1 MCIRDSP
8 SGVFKPYAGVST
20 AILMFTKGGQTED
33 VFFFDVEHDG
43 YSLDDKREATPDKDD
58 LPLVLE
64 KWKEWQTQNGNLKP
78 KRGKS
83 SDDFSDRTAK
93 AFSVPASEIAD
104 NSYDLSINRY
114 KEIVYEEVEYDPPQ
128 VILGR
133 LRELE
138 KEIGTDLAELEE
150 MLK

>member
-1 MCIRDSP
+1 
-8 SGVFKPYAGVST
+8 
-20 AILMFTKGGQTED
+20 MFTKGGQTED

-43 YSLDDKREATPDKDD
+43 YSLDDKREPTPDKDD
-58 LPLVLE
+58 LPTLM
-64 KWKEWQTQNGNLKP
+64 KSWKEWKKHNP
-78 KRGKS
+78 KSKTKNPK
-83 SDDFSDRTAK
+83 FADRTAK

-114 KEIVYEEVEYDPPQ
+114 KEIVYEEVEYDPPH